1 MEMLGIICNNYE
13 CNGSIQ
19 INFEWEIEN
28 YFGSQEKNKKFIF
41 FIFSFSGKYVF
52 DENKFIM
59 LCDIVVIKI

>member
-1 MEMLGIICNNYE
+1 MEMLEIIYAMYG

-41 FIFSFSGKYVF
+41 SIFGKNVF
-52 DENKFIM
+52 LM
-59 LCDIVVIKI
+59 KINL